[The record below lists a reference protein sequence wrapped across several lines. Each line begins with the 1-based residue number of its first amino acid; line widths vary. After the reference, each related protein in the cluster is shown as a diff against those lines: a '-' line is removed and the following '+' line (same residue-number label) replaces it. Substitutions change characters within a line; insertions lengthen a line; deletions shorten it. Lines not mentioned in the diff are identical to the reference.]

1 MIQIIPSNIPIL
13 DVDIYEYI
21 KASIQDHI
29 LKLSHNSYPI
39 PGLRR
44 DTTRAALLMLA
55 RIFNPTLTFTGSKSH
70 HKIARNNEKMSSFG
84 NEAYPKRTV
93 LDYKGCKR
101 VRYKIWVSEI
111 TSNPT
116 KSKNSY

>member
-39 PGLRR
+39 PGLRT
-44 DTTRAALLMLA
+44 DTTRDALLVLA
-55 RIFNPTLTFTGSKSH
+55 RKFNPILTFTGSKSH

-84 NEAYPKRTV
+84 NKTYPKPTV
-93 LDYKGCKR
+93 LDYQGCKR
-101 VRYKIWVSEI
+101 IR
-111 TSNPT
+111 
-116 KSKNSY
+116 